1 MIRTSALLSLFIL
14 GSLLIRLNHLESQ
27 TLTQNELMTLCRVN
41 GIDANM
47 TPALT
52 LNVELDSTFT
62 QQDLREH
69 RTFNNVVSAT
79 IADSGN
85 AAAYNVMLFW
95 WAGLFG
101 DSNFAL
107 RSLSVVFGVLTVLLG
122 YYFCRQL
129 FNERTANIAAAI
141 LSFHP
146 VLVEYGQLA
155 RAYIPATFLILL
167 ATYSIY
173 QVSVAKR
180 HTWLH
185 IPLYVL
191 VLNLSL
197 LSHYVTLYVF
207 LSHVLLVAIFHSHR
221 KALIQYAIMALVGF
235 GIFSVWLFNGG
246 WQGKKPMNIERQM
259 WQLNLPV
266 NGEMPEYVRTAGDI
280 AGDTAANYVTIFGVH
295 LNDETLMVLQVL
307 LFAIPICSLFF
318 VFRKVRKSEYFRPV
332 MFVTFPLVMYLV
344 FVIIMAL
351 RSGHSIPFD
360 IRYAIFVIPFA
371 CFLLAFGIDRMM
383 EYNRTIR
390 AVGYAA
396 LGILSAV
403 MVANLYPALAN
414 QTEENRVNYNL
425 YREAASFAQ
434 RAGAEN
440 DTLVFNNRNDAI
452 LVNLYLRKSAPWQQV
467 IRPDAE
473 APMMKIHHQDL
484 VAPFIPKE
492 QP

>member
-1 MIRTSALLSLFIL
+1 VIRTSVLLIAFII

-27 TLTQNELMTLCRVN
+27 SLTKNELMTLCRVN

-47 TPALT
+47 TPELT
-52 LNVELDSTFT
+52 LNVSLDSTFT
-62 QQDLREH
+62 QQDLRSH
-69 RTFNNVVSAT
+69 RTFDNVVSAT

-85 AAAYNVMLFW
+85 AAAYNVLLFG
-95 WAGLFG
+95 WASIFG

-107 RSLSVVFGVLTVLLG
+107 RSLSVLFGVLTVILG

-129 FNERTANIAAAI
+129 FNERTANIAAA
-141 LSFHP
+141 LLCFHP
-146 VLVEYGQLA
+146 VLVEYSQLA
-155 RAYIPATFLILL
+155 RAYIPAAFLILL

-191 VLNLSL
+191 VLNFSL

-221 KALIQYAIMALVGF
+221 KALVQYSIMALVGF
-235 GIFSVWLFNGG
+235 GLFSGWLLNGG

-266 NGEMPEYVRTAGDI
+266 NGEMPEYVRNATDI
-280 AGDTAANYVTIFGVH
+280 AGDTAENYLTIFGVH
-295 LNDETLMVLQVL
+295 VEGAELVIIQIVLFL
-307 LFAIPICSLFF
+307 LPAIALFF

-332 MFVTFPLVMYLV
+332 MFVTFPIVMYMV
-344 FVIIMAL
+344 FAVVMAL

-360 IRYAIFVIPFA
+360 IRYAIFIIPFS
-371 CFLLAFGIDRMM
+371 CMLLAFGLDRMM
-383 EYNRTIR
+383 DYHRIARN
-390 AVGYAA
+390 AGFA
-396 LGILSAV
+396 LLGVLSAI
-403 MVANLYPALAN
+403 MIAGLYPKLSN
-414 QTEENRVNYNL
+414 KKNEEAVNYNR

-434 RAGAEN
+434 RAAAEK
-440 DTLVFNNRNDAI
+440 DTLVFNDRNDAI

-467 IRPDAE
+467 IRPDSN
-473 APMMKIHHQDL
+473 APMMKIHHQNM
-484 VAPFIPKE
+484 VAPFIPEDK
-492 QP
+492 P

>member
-14 GSLLIRLNHLESQ
+14 GSLLIRLNQLESQ
-27 TLTQNELMTLCRVN
+27 SLTQNELMTLCRVN

-47 TPALT
+47 TPELT

-62 QQDLREH
+62 QQDLRSH
-69 RTFNNVVSAT
+69 RTFDNVVSAT

-85 AAAYNVMLFW
+85 AAAYNVLLFG
-95 WAGLFG
+95 WASIFG

-107 RSLSVVFGVLTVLLG
+107 RSLSVLFGVLTVILG

-129 FNERTANIAAAI
+129 FNERTANIAAAL

-155 RAYIPATFLILL
+155 RAYIPAAFLILL

-185 IPLYVL
+185 IPLYVII
-191 VLNLSL
+191 LNLSL

-221 KALIQYAIMALVGF
+221 KALVQYAIMAVLGF
-235 GIFSVWLFNGG
+235 GLFSLWLFNGG

-280 AGDTAANYVTIFGVH
+280 LGDTAENYLTIFGVH
-295 LNDETLMVLQVL
+295 VEGLNVSILQIL
-307 LFAIPICSLFF
+307 LFILPAVSLFF

-332 MFVTFPLVMYLV
+332 MFATFPIAMYLIFAIV
-344 FVIIMAL
+344 MAL

-360 IRYAIFVIPFA
+360 IRYAIFIIPFA
-371 CFLLAFGIDRMM
+371 CMLLAFGIDRMIDH
-383 EYNRTIR
+383 NRVSR
-390 AVGYAA
+390 NVGFAL
-396 LGILSAV
+396 LGILSAI
-403 MVANLYPALAN
+403 MIAGLYPTLSKKQN
-414 QTEENRVNYNL
+414 EESINNNR

-434 RAGAEN
+434 RAAAEN
-440 DTLVFNNRNDAI
+440 DTLVFNDRNDAI

-467 IRPDAE
+467 IRPDSS
-473 APMMKIHHQDL
+473 APMMKVHHQNL
-484 VAPFIPKE
+484 VAPFIPEEK
-492 QP
+492 P

>member
-1 MIRTSALLSLFIL
+1 MIKTSALLSLFIL
-14 GSLLIRLNHLESQ
+14 GSLLIRLNHIESQ
-27 TLTQNELMTLCRVN
+27 SLTQNELMTLCRVN

-47 TPALT
+47 TPELT
-52 LNVELDSTFT
+52 LNVALDSSFT
-62 QQDLREH
+62 QQDLREY

-95 WAGLFG
+95 WTGIFG
-101 DSNFAL
+101 DSNFSIRA
-107 RSLSVVFGVLTVLLG
+107 LSVLFGVLTVILG

-129 FNERTANIAAAI
+129 FNERTANIAAA
-141 LSFHP
+141 LLTFHP

-155 RAYIPATFLILL
+155 RAYVPAAFMILL

-191 VLNLSL
+191 ALNLAL

-207 LSHVLLVAIFHSHR
+207 LSHVFLVAIFHSHR
-221 KALIQYAIMALVGF
+221 KALIQYGIMAVVGF
-235 GIFSVWLFNGG
+235 GLFSVWLFNGG

-266 NGEMPEYVRTAGDI
+266 NGEMPEHVSTAGDLI
-280 AGDTAANYVTIFGVH
+280 SDTASNYLTIFGVH
-295 LNDETLMVLQVL
+295 VDDPSLMVLQVL
-307 LFAIPICSLFF
+307 LFAIPVTALFF

-332 MFVTFPLVMYLV
+332 MFVTFPLGLYLI
-344 FVIIMAL
+344 FILLMAL

-371 CFLLAFGIDRMM
+371 CLLLAFGIDRMM
-383 EYNRTIR
+383 EYNRSAR
-390 AVGYAA
+390 AVGYA
-396 LGILSAV
+396 LMGILSAV
-403 MVANLYPALAN
+403 MIASLYPALAN
-414 QTEENRVNYNL
+414 QYDRQDINYNT

-434 RAGAEN
+434 RSAADN
-440 DTLVFNNRNDAI
+440 DTLVFNDRNEAI

-473 APMMKIHHQDL
+473 APMLKIHHQDM
-484 VAPFIPKE
+484 VAPFFPKE

>member
-1 MIRTSALLSLFIL
+1 MIRTSALLSLFII

-27 TLTQNELMTLCRVN
+27 SLTQNELMTLCRVN

-47 TPALT
+47 TPELT
-52 LNVELDSTFT
+52 LNIDIDSSFT
-62 QQDLREH
+62 QSDLRDQ

-85 AAAYNVMLFW
+85 AAAYNVMLYVW
-95 WAGLFG
+95 SSIFG
-101 DSNFAL
+101 DSNFSL
-107 RSLSVVFGVLTVLLG
+107 RSLSVLFGVLTVILG

-129 FNERTANIAAAI
+129 FNERTANIAAA
-141 LSFHP
+141 LLCFHP

-155 RAYIPATFLILL
+155 RAYVPASFMILL

-185 IPLYVL
+185 IPLYII

-221 KALIQYAIMALVGF
+221 KALIQYAIMAVIGF
-235 GIFSVWLFNGG
+235 GFFSVWLLNGG
-246 WQGKKPMNIERQM
+246 WQGKKPMNIERYM
-259 WQLNLPV
+259 WQLNSPV
-266 NGEMPEYVRTAGDI
+266 NGEMPDHVRTAGDL
-280 AGDTAANYVTIFGVH
+280 ASDTAANYLSIFGVH
-295 LNDETLMVLQVL
+295 VDGAALQLLQLL
-307 LFAIPICSLFF
+307 LFALPALALFF

-332 MFVTFPLVMYLV
+332 MFVTFPLVMYLI
-344 FVIIMAL
+344 FVITMAL

-371 CFLLAFGIDRMM
+371 CLLLAFGMDRMM
-383 EYNRTIR
+383 EYNRTFK
-390 AVGYAA
+390 AVGLA
-396 LGILSAV
+396 LLGVLSAI
-403 MVANLYPALAN
+403 MIAGLYPTLSSI
-414 QTEENRVNYNL
+414 ENNRNANYNQ

-434 RAGAEN
+434 RAAADN
-440 DTLVFNNRNDAI
+440 DTLVFNDRNDAI

-467 IRPDAE
+467 IRPDAN
-473 APMMKIHHQDL
+473 APMLKIHHQNL
-484 VAPFIPKE
+484 VAPFIPEEK
-492 QP
+492 P

>member
-1 MIRTSALLSLFIL
+1 
-14 GSLLIRLNHLESQ
+14 
-27 TLTQNELMTLCRVN
+27 
-41 GIDANM
+41 
-47 TPALT
+47 
-52 LNVELDSTFT
+52 
-62 QQDLREH
+62 
-69 RTFNNVVSAT
+69 
-79 IADSGN
+79 
-85 AAAYNVMLFW
+85 
-95 WAGLFG
+95 
-101 DSNFAL
+101 
-107 RSLSVVFGVLTVLLG
+107 
-122 YYFCRQL
+122 
-129 FNERTANIAAAI
+129 
-141 LSFHP
+141 
-146 VLVEYGQLA
+146 
-155 RAYIPATFLILL
+155 
-167 ATYSIY
+167 
-173 QVSVAKR
+173 
-180 HTWLH
+180 
-185 IPLYVL
+185 
-191 VLNLSL
+191 
-197 LSHYVTLYVF
+197 
-207 LSHVLLVAIFHSHR
+207 
-221 KALIQYAIMALVGF
+221 
-235 GIFSVWLFNGG
+235 
-246 WQGKKPMNIERQM
+246 
-259 WQLNLPV
+259 
-266 NGEMPEYVRTAGDI
+266 
-280 AGDTAANYVTIFGVH
+280 
-295 LNDETLMVLQVL
+295 MVLQVL

-383 EYNRTIR
+383 EYNRTMR

>member
-27 TLTQNELMTLCRVN
+27 SLTQNELMTLCRVN

-47 TPALT
+47 TPGLT

-129 FNERTANIAAAI
+129 FNERTANIAAAL

-155 RAYIPATFLILL
+155 RAYIPAAFLILL

-221 KALIQYAIMALVGF
+221 KALIQYSIMAIIGF
-235 GIFSVWLFNGG
+235 GLFSVWLFNGG

-266 NGEMPEYVRTAGDI
+266 NGEMADNVSNASDV
-280 AGDTAANYVTIFGVH
+280 AVDTASNYLTIFGVH
-295 LNDETLMVLQVL
+295 VEDPSLIVLQVL
-307 LFAIPICSLFF
+307 LFAMPAVALFF

-332 MFVTFPLVMYLV
+332 MFVTFPLIMYLI
-344 FVIIMAL
+344 FVVVMAL

-371 CFLLAFGIDRMM
+371 CMLLAFGIDRMM
-383 EYNRTIR
+383 DYNKTMR
-390 AVGYAA
+390 AVGFAEM
-396 LGILSAV
+396 GILSAV
-403 MVANLYPALAN
+403 MIAGLYPALAN
-414 QTEENRVNYNL
+414 RTEKEAVNYNQ

-434 RAGAEN
+434 RAAAEN
-440 DTLVFNNRNDAI
+440 DTLVFNDRNDAI

-473 APMMKIHHQDL
+473 APMLKIHHQDL
-484 VAPFIPKE
+484 VAPFMPEEK
-492 QP
+492 P

>member
-1 MIRTSALLSLFIL
+1 
-14 GSLLIRLNHLESQ
+14 
-27 TLTQNELMTLCRVN
+27 MTLCRIN

-47 TPALT
+47 TPGLT

-69 RTFNNVVSAT
+69 RTLNNVVGAT

-85 AAAYNVMLFW
+85 AAAYNVLLYG
-95 WAGLFG
+95 WASLFG
-101 DSNFAL
+101 DSNFSL
-107 RSLSVVFGVLTVLLG
+107 RSLSVLFGVLTVILG

-129 FNERTANIAAAI
+129 FNERTANTAAAL
-141 LSFHP
+141 LSLHP

-191 VLNLSL
+191 VLNFSL

-221 KALIQYAIMALVGF
+221 KALVQYAIMAAVGF
-235 GIFSVWLFNGG
+235 GIFSIWLFNGG

-266 NGEMPEYVRTAGDI
+266 NGEMPEHVRTAGDI
-280 AGDTAANYVTIFGVH
+280 VSDTTANYITIFGVR
-295 LNDETLMVLQVL
+295 LTDDSLLALQII
-307 LFAIPICSLFF
+307 LFALPLAALFF

-344 FVIIMAL
+344 FVVVMAL

-371 CFLLAFGIDRMM
+371 CLLLAFGIDRMM
-383 EYNRTIR
+383 EYSKTMRN
-390 AVGYAA
+390 VGYAVM
-396 LGILSAV
+396 GIVSAI

-414 QTEENRVNYNL
+414 RDNNERVNYNL
-425 YREAASFAQ
+425 YREAATFAQ
-434 RAGAEN
+434 RAAAEN
-440 DTLVFNNRNDAI
+440 DTLVFRDRNDAI

-467 IRPDAE
+467 IRPDAD
-473 APMMKIHHQDL
+473 APMLKIHHQNL
-484 VAPFIPKE
+484 VAPFVEEKKP
-492 QP
+492 

>member
-1 MIRTSALLSLFIL
+1 MIRTSALLSLFII

-27 TLTQNELMTLCRVN
+27 SLTQNELMTLCRVN

-47 TPALT
+47 TPELT
-52 LNVELDSTFT
+52 LNIDIDSSFT
-62 QQDLREH
+62 QSDLRDQ

-85 AAAYNVMLFW
+85 AAAYNVMLYVW
-95 WAGLFG
+95 SSIFG
-101 DSNFAL
+101 DSNFSL
-107 RSLSVVFGVLTVLLG
+107 RSLSVLFGVLTVILG

-129 FNERTANIAAAI
+129 FNERTANIAAA
-141 LSFHP
+141 LLCFHP

-155 RAYIPATFLILL
+155 RAYVPASFMILL

-185 IPLYVL
+185 IPLYII

-221 KALIQYAIMALVGF
+221 KALIQYAIMAVIGF
-235 GIFSVWLFNGG
+235 GLFSVWLLNGG
-246 WQGKKPMNIERQM
+246 WQGKKPMNIERHM
-259 WQLNLPV
+259 WQLNSPV
-266 NGEMPEYVRTAGDI
+266 NGEMPDHVRTAGDL
-280 AGDTAANYVTIFGVH
+280 ASDTAANYLSIFGVH
-295 LNDETLMVLQVL
+295 VDGTALQLLQLL
-307 LFAIPICSLFF
+307 LFALPALALFF

-332 MFVTFPLVMYLV
+332 MFVTFPLVMYLI
-344 FVIIMAL
+344 FVITMAL

-371 CFLLAFGIDRMM
+371 CLLLAFGMDRMM
-383 EYNRTIR
+383 EYNRTFK
-390 AVGYAA
+390 AVGLA
-396 LGILSAV
+396 LLGVLSAI
-403 MVANLYPALAN
+403 MIAGLYPTLSSI
-414 QTEENRVNYNL
+414 ENNRNANYNQ

-434 RAGAEN
+434 RAAADN
-440 DTLVFNNRNDAI
+440 DTLVFNDRNDAI

-467 IRPDAE
+467 IRPDAN
-473 APMMKIHHQDL
+473 APMLKIHHQNL
-484 VAPFIPKE
+484 VAPFIPEEK
-492 QP
+492 P

>member
-1 MIRTSALLSLFIL
+1 
-14 GSLLIRLNHLESQ
+14 
-27 TLTQNELMTLCRVN
+27 V
-41 GIDANM
+41 
-47 TPALT
+47 PA
-52 LNVELDSTFT
+52 S
-62 QQDLREH
+62 
-69 RTFNNVVSAT
+69 
-79 IADSGN
+79 
-85 AAAYNVMLFW
+85 
-95 WAGLFG
+95 
-101 DSNFAL
+101 
-107 RSLSVVFGVLTVLLG
+107 
-122 YYFCRQL
+122 
-129 FNERTANIAAAI
+129 
-141 LSFHP
+141 
-146 VLVEYGQLA
+146 
-155 RAYIPATFLILL
+155 FLILL

-185 IPLYVL
+185 IPLYVI

-221 KALIQYAIMALVGF
+221 KALIQYAVMAVIGF
-235 GIFSVWLFNGG
+235 GLFSVWLFNGG

-266 NGEMPEYVRTAGDI
+266 NGEMPEHVRTAGDI
-280 AGDTAANYVTIFGVH
+280 ASDTMANYVTIFGVH
-295 LNDETLMVLQVL
+295 LNDASLLALQIL
-307 LFAIPICSLFF
+307 LFALPITALFF

-332 MFVTFPLVMYLV
+332 MFVTFPLIMYLV

-371 CFLLAFGIDRMM
+371 CLLLAFGLDRMM
-383 EYNRTIR
+383 EYNRIIR
-390 AVGYAA
+390 TVGYAT

-414 QTEENRVNYNL
+414 QLDDHGVNYNR

-434 RAGAEN
+434 RAAAEN
-440 DTLVFNNRNDAI
+440 DTLVFNDRNDAI

-473 APMMKIHHQDL
+473 APMLKIHHQDL
-484 VAPFIPKE
+484 VAPFIPEEK
-492 QP
+492 P

>member
-1 MIRTSALLSLFIL
+1 
-14 GSLLIRLNHLESQ
+14 
-27 TLTQNELMTLCRVN
+27 MTLCRVN

-47 TPALT
+47 TPELT

-85 AAAYNVMLFW
+85 AAAYNVLLYG
-95 WAGLFG
+95 WASLFG
-101 DSNFAL
+101 DSNFSL
-107 RSLSVVFGVLTVLLG
+107 RSLSVLFGVLTVILG

-129 FNERTANIAAAI
+129 FNERTANIAAAL

-155 RAYIPATFLILL
+155 RAYVPASFLILL

-207 LSHVLLVAIFHSHR
+207 LSHVLLVALFHSHR
-221 KALIQYAIMALVGF
+221 KALIQYAIMAVIGF
-235 GIFSVWLFNGG
+235 GLFSVWLFNGG

-266 NGEMPEYVRTAGDI
+266 NGEMPEYMRTAGDI
-280 AGDTAANYVTIFGVH
+280 ASDTMANYVSIFGVH
-295 LNDETLMVLQVL
+295 LNDAALLFLQIL
-307 LFAIPICSLFF
+307 LFALPITALYF

-332 MFVTFPLVMYLV
+332 MFVTFPLIMYLV
-344 FVIIMAL
+344 FVIVMAL

-371 CFLLAFGIDRMM
+371 CLLLAFGIDRMM
-383 EYNRTIR
+383 EYNRVIR
-390 AVGYAA
+390 AVGYAT

-403 MVANLYPALAN
+403 MMANLYPALAN
-414 QTEENRVNYNL
+414 ESEENKENYNQ

-434 RAGAEN
+434 RAAAEN
-440 DTLVFNNRNDAI
+440 DTLVFNDRNDAI

-473 APMMKIHHQDL
+473 APMLKIHHHNL
-484 VAPFIPKE
+484 VAPFIPEEK
-492 QP
+492 P